1 METRRDLE
9 GSLIGNDLGE
19 GREGGDSIY
28 SHNEIELPSL
38 GANLCHFPFCVPL
51 DRLGSLDRYH
61 NVSNDLIIFIEQ
73 SLSPNKRINYTTN
86 L

>member
-19 GREGGDSIY
+19 GREGRDSIY
-28 SHNEIELPSL
+28 SHKEIELPSL
-38 GANLCHFPFCVPL
+38 GGEPVSLSLLCSSRQV
-51 DRLGSLDRYH
+51 RGSLDRYH
-61 NVSNDLIIFIEQ
+61 NASNLIIFIEQ
-73 SLSPNKRINYTTN
+73 SLSPNKRINYKTI